1 MSRYLPIFNKKRN
14 VILFIFDY
22 SCVLCGLVNVNNHV
36 HHNDRNRENND
47 GFNLFPLCHECH
59 KLAHKTGI
67 VLQVSYTERQ
77 LLDIL
82 KLNKYH

>member
-22 SCVLCGLVNVNNHV
+22 RCVLCGVVNVNNHV
-36 HHNDRNRENND
+36 HHNDHNHNNND
-47 GFNLFPLCHECH
+47 GFNLFPLCHDCH

-67 VLQVSYTERQ
+67 VLQIKYTERQ
-77 LLDIL
+77 LLDII

>member
-22 SCVLCGLVNVNNHV
+22 SCVLCGLVDVNNHV
-36 HHNDRNRENND
+36 HHNGHNCANND
-47 GFNLFPLCHECH
+47 GFNLFPLCHGCH

-67 VLQVSYTERQ
+67 VLKIKYTERQ
-77 LLDIL
+77 LLDIM